1 MTSLPSSL
9 ISLRNIGV
17 SYRRARTLFGGS
29 VYHALRDVSFDIKP
43 GDSLGIL
50 GKNGAGKSTLL
61 RVLAGIISPDK
72 GSLVNANARTALL
85 ALQVGFDPQLDGRTN
100 AILSGMLLGFSKR
113 EVLAKIDE
121 IIEFSELGAAIDE
134 PIKVYS
140 TGMRARL
147 GFSVAVHLDP
157 DILLIDE
164 VLGVGDADFRK
175 KSSKLLHDRLQSEH
189 TVVLVSHSASTIKRL
204 CNRAV
209 WIEQGVTHMEGD
221 AIEVSNAYE
230 ASSVGATSAA
240 KET

>member
-1 MTSLPSSL
+1 MTSHPSSL

-17 SYRRARTLFGGS
+17 SYRRSRSFFGGS

-50 GKNGAGKSTLL
+50 GRNGAGKSTLL
-61 RVLAGIISPDK
+61 RVLAGIIGPDK

-100 AILSGMLLGFSKR
+100 AILSGILLGFSKH
-113 EVLAKIDE
+113 EVLEKLDE
-121 IIEFSELGAAIDE
+121 IIEFSELGVAIDE

-175 KSSKLLHDRLQSEH
+175 KSSELLHDRLQSEH
-189 TVVLVSHSASTIKRL
+189 TVVLVSHSASTIKQL

-209 WIEQGVTHMEGD
+209 WIEQGVTHMDGD
-221 AIEVSNAYE
+221 AIDVSNAYE
-230 ASSVGATSAA
+230 ASSPGAASAD
-240 KET
+240 K

>member
-1 MTSLPSSL
+1 MTTPPSSL
-9 ISLRNIGV
+9 IALQNIGV
-17 SYRRARTLFGGS
+17 SYRRSRSFFGGS
-29 VYHALRDVSFDIKP
+29 VYQALHDVSFEINP

-50 GKNGAGKSTLL
+50 GRNGAGKSTLL

-72 GSLVNANARTALL
+72 GRLVNANARTALL

-113 EVLAKIDE
+113 EVLDQMDE
-121 IIEFSELGAAIDE
+121 IIEFSELGAVIDE

-164 VLGVGDADFRK
+164 VLGVGDADFRI

-189 TVVLVSHSASTIKRL
+189 TVVLVSHSAGTVKQL

-209 WIEQGVTHMEGD
+209 WIEQGVTHMDGD
-221 AIEVSNAYE
+221 ASDVVEAYE
-230 ASSVGATSAA
+230 AYSI
-240 KET
+240 K